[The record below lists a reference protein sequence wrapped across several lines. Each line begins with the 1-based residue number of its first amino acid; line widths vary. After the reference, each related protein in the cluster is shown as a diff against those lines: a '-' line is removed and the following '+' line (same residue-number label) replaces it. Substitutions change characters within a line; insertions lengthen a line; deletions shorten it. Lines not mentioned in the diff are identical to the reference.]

1 MRARLRPLIGPV
13 LPGGFDFARNG
24 YFMGFGATGFAL
36 GRASVTPAPAAV
48 PIELRVLAAID
59 KARRTL
65 TERIRAV
72 LPGENGAVAAALV
85 TGMRDQIPGEVN
97 EAMRVSGLAH
107 VLAISGLHMVLV
119 VGTIFGIVRGG
130 LALVPGFALRRPVK
144 KWAAAVALLG
154 ALGYLILSG
163 AAVSTQRAFVMIAVV
178 LLGVLADR
186 PALTLRTLAAAA
198 VVLLVLAP
206 ESILTPS
213 FQMSFAATL
222 ALVALFE
229 RFAPFMARPPS
240 AGSGVFARTS
250 ESLGRW
256 LILGAATSLAA
267 GLATGVFAAFHF
279 HRVAPYGL
287 VSNVLAMPVLS
298 FVIMPAGLVS
308 VLLVPFG
315 YDALG
320 WQVMGKG
327 IELMLAVAR
336 WVAELPGAEG
346 RVMAFGAGAVLLATG
361 GLLLLAVPVSKLRYA
376 GVPLL
381 LLAFLFA
388 ASAPRPDVLVDAEN
402 GAVAVRGNDGR
413 LAILDA
419 RKNRFTSEMWLAA
432 DADGRP
438 VTAGL
443 GNGFRCDQYGCT
455 ARLHDGT
462 IVAVARTREAL
473 LDDCRDAGLI
483 VTTLD
488 VPAACKTP
496 VIDRRTLATTGAIAL
511 RRVDGKWIAEPARSP
526 LANRPWFGRARAPDA
541 VALSRFEV
549 TKAHE
554 RTHETRA
561 LEIDDVTVPDLPEAE
576 DVEDDAQ

>member
-1 MRARLRPLIGPV
+1 M
-13 LPGGFDFARNG
+13 
-24 YFMGFGATGFAL
+24 
-36 GRASVTPAPAAV
+36 
-48 PIELRVLAAID
+48 
-59 KARRTL
+59 
-65 TERIRAV
+65 
-72 LPGENGAVAAALV
+72 
-85 TGMRDQIPGEVN
+85 
-97 EAMRVSGLAH
+97 
-107 VLAISGLHMVLV
+107 
-119 VGTIFGIVRGG
+119 
-130 LALVPGFALRRPVK
+130 
-144 KWAAAVALLG
+144 G

-198 VVLLVLAP
+198 VVLLALAP

-222 ALVALFE
+222 ALVGLFE
-229 RFAPFMARPPS
+229 RFAPFMARPPA
-240 AGSGVFARTS
+240 AGSGVFARTT
-250 ESLGRW
+250 ERLGRW

-346 RVMAFGAGAVLLATG
+346 RVTAFGAGAVLVATG

-381 LLAFLFA
+381 LLASLFA

-413 LAILDA
+413 LAILD
-419 RKNRFTSEMWLAA
+419 
-432 DADGRP
+432 
-438 VTAGL
+438 
-443 GNGFRCDQYGCT
+443 
-455 ARLHDGT
+455 
-462 IVAVARTREAL
+462 
-473 LDDCRDAGLI
+473 
-483 VTTLD
+483 
-488 VPAACKTP
+488 
-496 VIDRRTLATTGAIAL
+496 
-511 RRVDGKWIAEPARSP
+511 
-526 LANRPWFGRARAPDA
+526 
-541 VALSRFEV
+541 
-549 TKAHE
+549 
-554 RTHETRA
+554 
-561 LEIDDVTVPDLPEAE
+561 
-576 DVEDDAQ
+576 